1 MSVFAKARA
10 LRTETPIL
18 NYPLLIGT
26 TAAAIYL
33 AGWAQNYI
41 GVIFG
46 LIAINLIII
55 GLKLS
60 DRATYLIGLVSFVV
74 AAILAYV
81 IDWQPSPL
89 GTHTHLLMALS
100 PGVWWA
106 FRYRKALG
114 RNTPTE

>member
-10 LRTETPIL
+10 LRAEIPIL

-33 AGWAQNYI
+33 AGWSQNYI

-46 LIAINLIII
+46 LGAINLIVI

-60 DRATYLIGLVSFVV
+60 DRATYLIGLVSFVT
-74 AAILAYV
+74 AAILAYA
-81 IDWQPSPL
+81 IEWQPSPL
-89 GTHTHLLMALS
+89 GTHTHLLMVLS
-100 PGVWWA
+100 PGAWWA
-106 FRYRKALG
+106 YKYRKALG
-114 RNTPTE
+114 DNTPNE